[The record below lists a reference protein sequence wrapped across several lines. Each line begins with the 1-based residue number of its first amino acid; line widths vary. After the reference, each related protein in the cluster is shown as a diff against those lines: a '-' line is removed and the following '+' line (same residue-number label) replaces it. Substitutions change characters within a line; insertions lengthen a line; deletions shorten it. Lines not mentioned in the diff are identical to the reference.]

1 MWRLQASQLR
11 IDQDF
16 DDNIQVDQ
24 DIGIKC
30 TMKRWDRNMSGHE
43 GHKEVRGEKV
53 GLMGTSRQ
61 KRVIVVQMG
70 LWAGAKG
77 MSKIFWPWE
86 CFFLIWRFKF
96 FVKLYQMLIKDNCL
110 CIGSDWSC
118 TFPPKIGNTFCN
130 IYIIKECFCTEIK
143 NLKREVNAW
152 RDKSRNNIIFIQQ
165 KYMMRSK
172 NLEKF

>member
-1 MWRLQASQLR
+1 
-11 IDQDF
+11 
-16 DDNIQVDQ
+16 
-24 DIGIKC
+24 
-30 TMKRWDRNMSGHE
+30 
-43 GHKEVRGEKV
+43 
-53 GLMGTSRQ
+53 
-61 KRVIVVQMG
+61 MG

-77 MSKIFWPWE
+77 MSKIFWSWE

-143 NLKREVNAW
+143 SLKREVNAW

-172 NLEKF
+172 NLEKFKFSGVEYHWKSFSWYSKFSSRAVHTKINKTACLVCHQ